1 MIDEKSLKG
10 FQVEGMA
17 TQSQDWR
24 AALTPE
30 VRQKVVNKIL
40 ANMSNHYQ
48 MIKPSSDPE
57 FLTRLT
63 NSAVQFEDRTFRISA
78 TKILDCDLQE
88 SYVYTIGKKMNSFG
102 PIKSEASKTTGKNS
116 SGLGQTSIA
125 NDGGQSSETNAG
137 TRFSQRLVGTNFV
150 EQNMQPNI
158 SFNSRRE
165 MLGSQSSD
173 QKLKYQLQQQEFQD
187 GILKDKVQ
195 NTSKSFVIQ
204 PDILNRHPHQ
214 RQQHVTSQNT
224 QNQFSQPPSVTTQY
238 RQTPFAQPSNSPMF
252 QQNQQLGKQRD
263 GSEQLQWSIPQ
274 QNVLP
279 SFQQPL
285 GQQRDVSRMQLQQ
298 KMAGSQPF
306 IFNAQSHR
314 SSSPMI
320 QQPGVSASEQE
331 VHKITQPGQLH
342 QILGSQKQSGLS
354 QEGIQRKPQTS
365 ASFHQQR
372 SIADQQKLFQSQ
384 ISFAGSSSASLEPKS
399 SGQLANTAD
408 ELDEA
413 YQKDLDRTNDGTLS
427 LYYGLVVCQRFL
439 PLIRISSFPLQLQ
452 CFKLQYGPQLKKLYI
467 YFKSLLDKATDPE
480 LVRKNMKQVIW
491 IEKAMQVFSLQR
503 NQMKNASK
511 EKLETT
517 KDAIVKYVNLFRQK
531 RVASVEQQAELSLPT
546 SGQSQISQP
555 PQSWNGKLQFPLV
568 NLTMTN
574 GLGNS
579 SPTSSMQSRVPNSQ
593 PNFVSSL
600 QYSSGM
606 GLEQKNGPS
615 MFQQSAR
622 KTGQNFAGSP
632 QNNNFFSNSNVNA
645 FDSPFTHYTRV
656 LQNPGQ
662 QMQKQTIQLKKEQ
675 ILMRNS
681 QSCATPAIEST
692 EKLHQLR
699 IPTTTNQ
706 LYSSSPRKSQLSS
719 AQIDQQN
726 FPSASTPLTPT
737 SRYVA
742 LAQVDS
748 QTQSQNQSTATDTP
762 GISASPLLE
771 EFTSPSNAS
780 DTNQPFQRLL
790 RAVESMSP
798 GVLSAAV
805 QDIDSVVNMVDK
817 IAGGLA
823 EGHSRAAI
831 GEDLV
836 SETRL
841 CIYEREMEQKFNAM
855 TWDTV
860 GQPMHRKSDFDS
872 TATPKLNNL
881 RIKTNKD
888 LLDEIR
894 RVNQRLVETL
904 VEVDSTEDDSILPES
919 SKGTIIKCSYTAVS
933 LSGDLKSVFISD
945 ADYPNTSSVIFDKLP
960 VGCEE
965 PEDLSEKTKLRFSTA
980 LRNLSESMS
989 LLEIAKTWDACCRA
1003 VLLEFVKPFGG
1014 GCFSSRYG
1022 KWEDFLTI

>member
-1 MIDEKSLKG
+1 MRGVGSRINLLR
-10 FQVEGMA
+10 VNC
-17 TQSQDWR
+17 
-24 AALTPE
+24 AARDPLYLFRVFSIFLFPSILNLIRFKL
-30 VRQKVVNKIL
+30 RQHV
-40 ANMSNHYQ
+40 
-48 MIKPSSDPE
+48 
-57 FLTRLT
+57 T
-63 NSAVQFEDRTFRISA
+63 
-78 TKILDCDLQE
+78 
-88 SYVYTIGKKMNSFG
+88 
-102 PIKSEASKTTGKNS
+102 
-116 SGLGQTSIA
+116 GLGQTLIA
-125 NDGGQSSETNAG
+125 NDVGQSSETNAG
-137 TRFSQRLVGTNFV
+137 TRFSQRLV
-150 EQNMQPNI
+150 
-158 SFNSRRE
+158 
-165 MLGSQSSD
+165 GSQSSD

-204 PDILNRHPHQ
+204 PDILHSQPHQ

-238 RQTPFAQPSNSPMF
+238 RQTPFAQTSNSPMF

-263 GSEQLQWSIPQ
+263 DSEQLQWSIPQ

-320 QQPGVSASEQE
+320 QQPGVTASEQE

-399 SGQLANTAD
+399 SGQLTNTAD

-413 YQKDLDRTNDGTLS
+413 YQK
-427 LYYGLVVCQRFL
+427 
-439 PLIRISSFPLQLQ
+439 LQ

-467 YFKSLLDKATDPE
+467 YFKSLLDKAKDPE

-503 NQMKNASK
+503 TQMKNASK

-615 MFQQSAR
+615 TFQKSAR
-622 KTGQNFAGSP
+622 KTGQYFAGSP

-645 FDSPFTHYTRV
+645 FDSPFTHYTRL
-656 LQNPGQ
+656 LQNFEQ

-675 ILMRNS
+675 MLMRNS
-681 QSCATPAIEST
+681 QSCVTPAIEST
-692 EKLHQLR
+692 ENLHQLQ
-699 IPTTTNQ
+699 IPTTINQ

-742 LAQVDS
+742 LTQVDN

-823 EGHSRAAI
+823 EGHSQAAI

-836 SETRL
+836 SETRFRVQEMNL
-841 CIYEREMEQKFNAM
+841 AYQQSSIYEREMEQKFSAM

-872 TATPKLNNL
+872 TTTPKLNNL
-881 RIKTNKD
+881 RIKPNKD

-919 SKGTIIKCSYTAVS
+919 SKGTIIKCSYTSVS
-933 LSGDLKSVFISD
+933 LSGDLKSLSSSPTFPVLILRLLVP

-1022 KWEDFLTI
+1022 KWEDFFTI

>member
-1 MIDEKSLKG
+1 
-10 FQVEGMA
+10 MA

-78 TKILDCDLQE
+78 TKE

-137 TRFSQRLVGTNFV
+137 TRFSQRLVGNNFV

-279 SFQQPL
+279 SFQQPR

-298 KMAGSQPF
+298 KMARSQPF

-413 YQKDLDRTNDGTLS
+413 YQK
-427 LYYGLVVCQRFL
+427 
-439 PLIRISSFPLQLQ
+439 LQ

-656 LQNPGQ
+656 LQNLGQ

-675 ILMRNS
+675 MLMCNS

-699 IPTTTNQ
+699 IPTTINQ

-719 AQIDQQN
+719 AQIDRQN

-823 EGHSRAAI
+823 EGHSQAAI

-872 TATPKLNNL
+872 TTTPKLNNL

-933 LSGDLKSVFISD
+933 LSGDLKSLSSSPTNLHIS
-945 ADYPNTSSVIFDKLP
+945 LQ
-960 VGCEE
+960 
-965 PEDLSEKTKLRFSTA
+965 EKNAAGLAFQR
-980 LRNLSESMS
+980 S
-989 LLEIAKTWDACCRA
+989 LL
-1003 VLLEFVKPFGG
+1003 
-1014 GCFSSRYG
+1014 
-1022 KWEDFLTI
+1022 